1 MTTNLENYMDSIHFS
16 PEINRLML
24 DQMIAGEYEMTLDN
38 YEEILNGV
46 KEFSDS
52 AVNELIVPYE
62 EQDKLTY
69 EIR

>member
-1 MTTNLENYMDSIHFS
+1 
-16 PEINRLML
+16 
-24 DQMIAGEYEMTLDN
+24 MIAGEYEMTLDN
-38 YEEILNGV
+38 YEEILDGV

-52 AVNELIVPYE
+52 VVNEFIIPYE